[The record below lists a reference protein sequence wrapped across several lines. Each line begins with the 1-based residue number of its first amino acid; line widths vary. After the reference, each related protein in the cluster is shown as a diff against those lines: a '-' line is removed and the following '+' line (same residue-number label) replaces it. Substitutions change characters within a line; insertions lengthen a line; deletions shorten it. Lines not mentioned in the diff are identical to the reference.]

1 MTGLTRGEVENHLS
15 SRQAA
20 TKRRAL
26 SALRVFGHPLSVLTV
41 WNSDSRFSTP
51 YGVALDLALTR
62 TGHGRSFED
71 LVEVATPGAD
81 PDVVLDRLVAAG
93 CAEIEEP
100 GFVRCTN
107 HSYVPADIST
117 DRIAHVGIVL
127 SDLAATLTSNL
138 LTDAASD
145 RHFERA
151 FRTEFR
157 ISDDGYHALRDRV
170 SREGTQ
176 LLESLDTWFSADGA
190 SSNRRKG
197 GESEWKS
204 LCTK

>member
-1 MTGLTRGEVENHLS
+1 
-15 SRQAA
+15 
-20 TKRRAL
+20 
-26 SALRVFGHPLSVLTV
+26 
-41 WNSDSRFSTP
+41 
-51 YGVALDLALTR
+51 
-62 TGHGRSFED
+62 
-71 LVEVATPGAD
+71 VATPGAD

-138 LTDAASD
+138 LTDATSD

-157 ISDDGYHALRDRV
+157 ISDDGYRALRDRV

-190 SSNRRKG
+190 QFESPKGRRLG
-197 GESEWKS
+197 VEIFMYEV
-204 LCTK
+204 TEEPEAMMRTAHVANE